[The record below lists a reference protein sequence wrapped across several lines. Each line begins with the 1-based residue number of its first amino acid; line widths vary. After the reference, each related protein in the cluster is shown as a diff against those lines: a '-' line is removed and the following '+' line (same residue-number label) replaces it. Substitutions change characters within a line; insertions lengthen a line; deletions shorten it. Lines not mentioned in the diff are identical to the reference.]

1 MRRREL
7 LGVLGS
13 AVFWPHAVRAQ
24 QAMPSIGFLHNM
36 SFTIARS
43 QVSAFWDGMQ
53 RVGFVERN
61 IAVEY
66 RWAEER
72 SELLPSLA
80 LDLVRQGVAVI
91 VAGGADNSVMA
102 AERATGT
109 IPIVFILG
117 SDPVR
122 SRIVESLSHPGR
134 NITGVSV
141 DTPELL
147 AKRLEVLNKFAPKLS
162 ITALVNPENP
172 NIGVQLQY
180 VADTSNRSGILIE
193 IVNAT
198 GEADFGRALDQVVQR
213 REAALLVAND
223 GFLNSQLDRLVA
235 VTTRYAIPGAFGN
248 REFVEAGGLMS
259 YGPSLVEAY
268 RQAGTYVGRI
278 LKGERSAD
286 LPIQHPVEFEL
297 VINLKTANSLGFKVP
312 PALLAAADEVVE

>member
-1 MRRREL
+1 
-7 LGVLGS
+7 
-13 AVFWPHAVRAQ
+13 
-24 QAMPSIGFLHNM
+24 
-36 SFTIARS
+36 
-43 QVSAFWDGMQ
+43 
-53 RVGFVERN
+53 
-61 IAVEY
+61 
-66 RWAEER
+66 
-72 SELLPSLA
+72 
-80 LDLVRQGVAVI
+80 
-91 VAGGADNSVMA
+91 MA

-109 IPIVFILG
+109 TPIVFILG

-180 VADTSNRSGILIE
+180 VADTTNRSGILIE

-198 GEADFGRALDQVVQR
+198 GEADFGRALNQVVHR

-235 VTTRYAIPGAFGN
+235 VTTRYAIPAAF
-248 REFVEAGGLMS
+248 
-259 YGPSLVEAY
+259 
-268 RQAGTYVGRI
+268 
-278 LKGERSAD
+278 
-286 LPIQHPVEFEL
+286 
-297 VINLKTANSLGFKVP
+297 
-312 PALLAAADEVVE
+312 

>member
-53 RVGFVERN
+53 RVGFVEHRN

-80 LDLVRQGVAVI
+80 LDLVRQCVAVI

-172 NIGVQLQY
+172 NIGVQ
-180 VADTSNRSGILIE
+180 
-193 IVNAT
+193 
-198 GEADFGRALDQVVQR
+198 
-213 REAALLVAND
+213 
-223 GFLNSQLDRLVA
+223 
-235 VTTRYAIPGAFGN
+235 
-248 REFVEAGGLMS
+248 
-259 YGPSLVEAY
+259 
-268 RQAGTYVGRI
+268 
-278 LKGERSAD
+278 
-286 LPIQHPVEFEL
+286 
-297 VINLKTANSLGFKVP
+297 
-312 PALLAAADEVVE
+312 